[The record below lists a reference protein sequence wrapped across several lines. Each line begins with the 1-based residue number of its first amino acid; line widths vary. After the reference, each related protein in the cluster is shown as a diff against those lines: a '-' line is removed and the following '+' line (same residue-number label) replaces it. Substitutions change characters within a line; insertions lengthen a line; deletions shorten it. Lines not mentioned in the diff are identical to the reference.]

1 MDVELAHQELIQ
13 RPCNIAQCWAP
24 ILRELEDNKPF
35 KTPSIVEFFSLRTP
49 TARKVLRVINCNP
62 SSHAKRQCFDFLK
75 KFIRSLDASALETFS
90 KFITGS
96 NNMPSSSGI
105 FSSTDGYACRP
116 IAHTC
121 GQHLELPHT
130 YQSYG
135 ELAEE
140 FTLLLRNKG
149 AWGFNIV

>member
-13 RPCNIAQCWAP
+13 RPRNIAQCWAP
-24 ILRELEDNKPF
+24 ILRELEVNKPF

-62 SSHAKRQCFDFLK
+62 SSHADRQCFDFLK

-90 KFITGS
+90 KFITCRVVVVS
-96 NNMPSSSGI
+96 
-105 FSSTDGYACRP
+105 FSSIDGYACRP

-121 GQHLELPHT
+121 GQHLELPRT